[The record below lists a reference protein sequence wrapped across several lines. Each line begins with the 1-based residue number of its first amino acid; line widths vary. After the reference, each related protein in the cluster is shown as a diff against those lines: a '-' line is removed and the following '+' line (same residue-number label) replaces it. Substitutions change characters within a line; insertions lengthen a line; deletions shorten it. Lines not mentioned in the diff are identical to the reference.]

1 MFLGKYVSVSIDR
14 YVQVLATEMYTVSK
28 GLFSP
33 LVSNIFKQKDY
44 NLFTIC
50 DKRIG
55 FSDFYQELSCNTNR
69 SLT

>member
-44 NLFTIC
+44 NLFTIS
-50 DKRIG
+50 DERIG
-55 FSDFYQELSCNTNR
+55 FSDFY
-69 SLT
+69 